1 MNGSAGVLT
10 RSAGCSERRNDR
22 VEGYHQLSQRS
33 STHSRGVL
41 CTQCMQYTEV
51 EVPPEGGLRFSK
63 LCETPSVVDT
73 YEDRFAPVTFTKR
86 YAASEVKFPIAFQ
99 GPH

>member
-1 MNGSAGVLT
+1 
-10 RSAGCSERRNDR
+10 
-22 VEGYHQLSQRS
+22 
-33 STHSRGVL
+33 
-41 CTQCMQYTEV
+41 MQYTEV